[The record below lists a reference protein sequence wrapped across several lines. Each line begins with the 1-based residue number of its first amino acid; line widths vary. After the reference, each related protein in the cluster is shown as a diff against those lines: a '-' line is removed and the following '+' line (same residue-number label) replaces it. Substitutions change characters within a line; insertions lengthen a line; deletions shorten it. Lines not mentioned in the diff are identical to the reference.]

1 MTNYKPHLERISDL
15 ADAIFMV
22 AKNANMTET
31 ECIKTLAE
39 LISEEIEKINTEEE
53 NYGK

>member
-1 MTNYKPHLERISDL
+1 MTNYKPHLVRIADL
-15 ADAIFMV
+15 ADSIFMV
-22 AKNANMTET
+22 AKNANTTET
-31 ECIKTLAE
+31 ECIRTLAQ